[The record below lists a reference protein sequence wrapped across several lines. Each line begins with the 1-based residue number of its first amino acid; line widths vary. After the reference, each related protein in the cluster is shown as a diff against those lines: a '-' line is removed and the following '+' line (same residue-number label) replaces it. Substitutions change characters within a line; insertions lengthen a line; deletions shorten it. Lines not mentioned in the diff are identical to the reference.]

1 MSNNTLLPANIDA
14 LAAYSSAKSEKL
26 TGTTWL
32 NANESPYVKNIDIS
46 IDDLNRY
53 PDPQPA
59 SVINRYAEYAQ
70 LSTEQ
75 VLMTRGADE
84 GIELL
89 VRTYCEPAKD
99 SIALFL
105 PTYGMYKVTA
115 DTHNVAINGLSQALL
130 LEGSVDDIVSAVAN
144 SKLVFICN
152 PNNPTGS
159 LTSLDKIKAI
169 ATALEGKALVIVDEA
184 YIEFCPEQSASKLI
198 NDYANIVVLRTL
210 SKAFALAGL
219 RTGFTLAQEAVLLP
233 IRKVIAPYP
242 VSTVVASIA
251 ANALS
256 PDAITSMRR
265 QVSILNALK
274 EKLKQWLNA
283 SPAVLNVLS
292 GEGNF
297 VTLKLA
303 NKNSFNVALDQGLVM
318 RAFTL
323 YGENDWLRISI
334 GNEQELEQVKIWLD
348 GLSQATNLV
357 EQEVS

>member
-46 IDDLNRY
+46 IDDLHRY

-59 SVINRYAEYAQ
+59 SVINRYAEYTQ

-198 NDYANIVVLRTL
+198 NDYANVVVLRTL

-219 RTGFTLAQEAVLLP
+219 RTGFTLAQAAVLLP

-348 GLSQATNLV
+348 DLSQATNLV

>member
-1 MSNNTLLPANIDA
+1 MSNNALLPDNIDA

-26 TGTTWL
+26 KGTTWL
-32 NANESPYVKNIDIS
+32 NANESPYVKNIDIN

-59 SVINRYAEYAQ
+59 NVINRYALYAE
-70 LSTEQ
+70 LGTEQ

-130 LEGSVDDIVSAVAN
+130 LEGSVNDIVSAVGD

-169 ATALEGKALVIVDEA
+169 ATALESKALVIVDEA

-198 NDYANIVVLRTL
+198 NDYANVVVLRTL

-251 ANALS
+251 ASALS

-303 NKNSFNVALDQGLVM
+303 NKNSFNIALEQGLVM

-334 GNEQELEQVKIWLD
+334 GSEQELEQVKVWLD
-348 GLSQATNLV
+348 GLSQSTAQQK
-357 EQEVS
+357 QEVS